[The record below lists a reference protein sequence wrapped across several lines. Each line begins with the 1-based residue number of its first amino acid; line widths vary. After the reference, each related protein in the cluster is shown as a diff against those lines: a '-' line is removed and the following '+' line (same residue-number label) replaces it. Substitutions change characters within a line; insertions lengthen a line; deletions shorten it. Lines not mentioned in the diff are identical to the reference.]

1 VSARSESRV
10 PQPKPKRFSSLEE
23 VEEAKAKLSRRIVQ
37 VKELGTKQ
45 VDHESQEAK
54 NVQSSISTTILDIF
68 GPESPEYLEN
78 RYFRFFQNQ
87 SRAFTD
93 DEEAQEF
100 FQTRGLSDAVSL
112 LEHLIQDLNEQAETL
127 GRGKGRR
134 PQANLE
140 GLELHPR
147 IAEACTQLYRDRHY
161 TDAVLRAA
169 LALEN
174 YVKEKSG
181 LDLGG
186 SALMEQAFSANNPV
200 IAFNS
205 LADVSDKDE
214 QKGFM
219 LLFQGVVFAFR
230 NPRAHKL
237 LLDDDPD
244 AALEAIGFIS
254 FLAKRLERG
263 AVRTR

>member
-1 VSARSESRV
+1 MTRRRESRE
-10 PQPKPKRFSSLEE
+10 PEPKPKRFSSLEE
-23 VEEAKAKLSRRIVQ
+23 IEDAKAKLNRRIAQ
-37 VKELGTKQ
+37 VKELGTKE
-45 VDHESQEAK
+45 VDHESQDAK
-54 NVQSSISTTILDIF
+54 NVQGSISTTILDIF

-78 RYFRFFQNQ
+78 RRFHFFRNQ
-87 SRAFTD
+87 GRAFT
-93 DEEAQEF
+93 EEGEAQEF
-100 FQTRGLSDAVSL
+100 FETRGLSDAVSL
-112 LEHLIQDLNEQAETL
+112 LEHLIQRLDEEAETL
-127 GRGKGRR
+127 GRDKGRR
-134 PQANLE
+134 VQANLE

-205 LADVSDKDE
+205 LADVSDNDE

-237 LLDDDPD
+237 LEDAPD
-244 AALEAIGFIS
+244 AAFEAIGLIS
-254 FLAKRLERG
+254 FLAKRLAR
-263 AVRTR
+263 AMMRRR